1 MMEDRKLSEKESLEL
16 ILRMIQETQE
26 RKARYEAYPLL
37 IWGYMTIVVSFCIW
51 YGMAILGCSWQINFL
66 WFALPVISAPASL
79 YFNRKNPNCGI
90 RNYMDRITTYIWC
103 LFGVVVVVLGISAF
117 FTPMRILFMV
127 ALLMSMATTLS
138 GAVSKFKPLVCC
150 GIVGVVLSFV
160 LLFVSMP
167 HSILI
172 FGAIF
177 AIMMVIPGHIL
188 NRKMKE
194 LC

>member
-79 YFNRKNPNCGI
+79 YFNRKIRIVVSGI
-90 RNYMDRITTYIWC
+90 IWIGS
-103 LFGVVVVVLGISAF
+103 L
-117 FTPMRILFMV
+117 
-127 ALLMSMATTLS
+127 
-138 GAVSKFKPLVCC
+138 
-150 GIVGVVLSFV
+150 
-160 LLFVSMP
+160 
-167 HSILI
+167 LI
-172 FGAIF
+172 FG
-177 AIMMVIPGHIL
+177 VCL
-188 NRKMKE
+188 E
-194 LC
+194 W

>member
-1 MMEDRKLSEKESLEL
+1 
-16 ILRMIQETQE
+16 
-26 RKARYEAYPLL
+26 
-37 IWGYMTIVVSFCIW
+37 
-51 YGMAILGCSWQINFL
+51 
-66 WFALPVISAPASL
+66 
-79 YFNRKNPNCGI
+79 
-90 RNYMDRITTYIWC
+90 MDRITTYIWS
-103 LFGVVVVVLGISAF
+103 LFGAVVVVLGVSAF
-117 FTPMRILFMV
+117 FTPMKILFMV

-150 GIVGVVLSFV
+150 GIAGVVLSFV

-177 AIMMVIPGHIL
+177 AVMMVIPGHIL

>member
-16 ILRMIQETQE
+16 ISRMIQETQE
-26 RKARYEAYPLL
+26 SKARYEAYPLL
-37 IWGYMTIVVSFCIW
+37 IWGYTTIVISLCIW
-51 YGMAILGCSWQINFL
+51 YGMTSLGCSWQINFL
-66 WFALPVISAPASL
+66 WFALPVISTPASL
-79 YFNRKNPNCGI
+79 YFNRKNPKRGV
-90 RNYMDRITTYIWC
+90 RNYMDRITTYIWS
-103 LFGVVVVVLGISAF
+103 LFGAVVVVLGISAF
-117 FTPMRILFMV
+117 FTPMKILFMV

-177 AIMMVIPGHIL
+177 AVMMVIPGHIL

>member
-16 ILRMIQETQE
+16 ISRMIQETQE
-26 RKARYEAYPLL
+26 SKARYEAYPLL
-37 IWGYMTIVVSFCIW
+37 IWGYTTIVISLCIW
-51 YGMAILGCSWQINFL
+51 YGMTSLGCSWQINFL
-66 WFALPVISAPASL
+66 WFALPVISTPASL
-79 YFNRKNPNCGI
+79 YFNRKNPKRGV
-90 RNYMDRITTYIWC
+90 RNYMDRITTYIWS
-103 LFGVVVVVLGISAF
+103 LFGAVVVMLGVSAF
-117 FTPMRILFMV
+117 FTPMKILFMV

-177 AIMMVIPGHIL
+177 AVMMVVPGHIL